1 MKHFIFLG
9 LTFFGMLS
17 VSGQTTFCPNDPPLN
32 PWLADSPYPIYHR
45 NNYVQAST
53 CISGITPTDSVVIK
67 TRTSITGGPSPW
79 IYFSDEYPNG
89 ERAILYSN
97 SNFVFKFVDNGT
109 QIITVDSLR
118 IDFDPNTN
126 GYNHLLT
133 KNKIWFT
140 YDNAFNPAQNR
151 FSRLFKLTDADTTNA
166 YSSIIAIDTLN
177 FGDFGIPK
185 VSMYSLNYNGEI
197 VFYSDINSQTNTFSA
212 GIIDQNLNMLNFENF
227 AVLPNETVSLNS
239 IAVDENNSF
248 YIVTSHR
255 LIKFDWDGDS
265 VTMGWQALYD
275 FVNDGPTGNF
285 ANGSGTTPTL
295 MGWGNGNDK
304 IVVVAD
310 GHANSNLVAFWRE
323 LPPNWTGLP
332 GMDIRFAD
340 SIQIP
345 FAQSTGNLFK
355 PIENSPTAYGYDI
368 AIAQYNGFFAYP
380 CVNAKGVQ
388 KFRWDTVSN
397 QFNLQWATDS
407 INMNG
412 VLSYSAGSNL
422 LYGSGK
428 ENDCN
433 YYYYGLNWNNGNLEL
448 RILLGAEGNFPD
460 DPFFDQGNNNIIAE
474 DGSIYFSGSR
484 SLVKLERIQTPSSI
498 ENSLNSIKQ
507 LILFPNPTNDLI
519 YITDSALE
527 GWSYSI
533 IGLDGKVYLNDKVIG
548 GTLNTSSLTSGL
560 YIVKITNGI
569 DLITRKI
576 MKNGL

>member
-1 MKHFIFLG
+1 M
-9 LTFFGMLS
+9 
-17 VSGQTTFCPNDPPLN
+17 SGQTTFCPNDPPLN

-53 CISGITPTDSVVIK
+53 CIAGITAADSVAIK

-79 IYFSDEYPNG
+79 IYLSDEYPNG
-89 ERAILYSN
+89 DRAILFSN
-97 SNFVFKFVDNGT
+97 LNFVFKFVDNGT
-109 QIITVDSLR
+109 DIITVDSLR

-126 GYNHLLT
+126 GYNHVLT

-166 YSSIIAIDTLN
+166 YSPIIAIDTLN

-255 LIKFDWDGDS
+255 LIKFDWDGDT

-323 LPPNWTGLP
+323 LPPDWTGLP

-388 KFRWDTVSN
+388 KFRWDTLSN

-433 YYYYGLNWNNGNLEL
+433 YYYYGLNWDNGNLEL
-448 RILLGAEGNFPD
+448 KILLGAEGNFPD

-484 SLVKLERIQTPSSI
+484 SLVKLERIQTPLSI
-498 ENSLNSIKQ
+498 EDNLHSNKHLT
-507 LILFPNPTNDLI
+507 LFPNPTDDLI
-519 YITDSALE
+519 YISDLTLE
-527 GWSYSI
+527 GWRYSI
-533 IGLDGKVYLNDKVIG
+533 IGLDGKVYLSDNVMN
-548 GTLNTSSLTSGL
+548 GTINAGSLASGL
-560 YIVKITNGI
+560 YIVEITNGI

>member
-9 LTFFGMLS
+9 LTLFGMLS

-433 YYYYGLNWNNGNLEL
+433 YYYYGLNWDNGNLEL

-498 ENSLNSIKQ
+498 ENNLNSIKQ